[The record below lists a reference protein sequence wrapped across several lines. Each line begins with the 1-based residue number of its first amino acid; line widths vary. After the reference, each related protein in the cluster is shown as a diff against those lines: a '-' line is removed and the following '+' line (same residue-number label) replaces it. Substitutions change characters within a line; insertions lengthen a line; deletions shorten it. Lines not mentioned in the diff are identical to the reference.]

1 MQGRCQALR
10 LARSSFYY
18 QPRGKSARNLELMCL
33 LDEEL
38 TMHNF
43 KGVLGLRDHLRLT
56 GHAVKEKRV
65 RWLVR
70 LMGHEPVYLKPCLS
84 VSGQGVTRYPTCCA
98 TGRQPP
104 RMRSEAPVPMAKG
117 FLYLTAVLDWYS
129 RYVLSW

>member
-1 MQGRCQALR
+1 MR
-10 LARSSFYY
+10 
-18 QPRGKSARNLELMCL
+18 L
-33 LDEEL
+33 LDLEF

-84 VSGQGVTRYPTCCA
+84 VSGQGVTRYSCLMRDRSA
-98 TGRQPP
+98 T
-104 RMRSEAPVPMAKG
+104 APNEV
-117 FLYLTAVLDWYS
+117 
-129 RYVLSW
+129 